1 MDFLLFL
8 RSIKMNRPYAVHP
21 NKNADVNLG
30 IKYSLLHVKSAVAF
44 LILMW
49 ECCRHPASL
58 RYSIQR
64 QKEISIAE
72 EYIDSSNVCYQI
84 DSNRNK
90 NYDIIQYWEKMVY
103 LDEETYSIKRCILSV
118 PDRRV
123 YQYDCT
129 AYDYDGGE
137 IESRNLNGTSRV
149 IVAGSMG
156 EREMRIVRD
165 LAR

>member
-1 MDFLLFL
+1 
-8 RSIKMNRPYAVHP
+8 MNRPYAVHP

-49 ECCRHPASL
+49 ECCGHPASL

-72 EYIDSSNVCYQI
+72 EYIDSSNVHYQK
-84 DSNRNK
+84 DSNGNE
-90 NYDIIQYWEKMVY
+90 NYDLIQYWEKLIY
-103 LDEETYSIKRCILSV
+103 LDEEGYATKRFVLSLS
-118 PDRRV
+118 DRRV
-123 YQYDCT
+123 YWYEYT